1 MRLIDAEK
9 LEGEAICLYTYGG
22 ARYIPL
28 DALKRAPTVELPRW
42 IPVTERL
49 PQEDEPPE
57 TLCELF
63 NLRHSDGYVT
73 AGWCNRSSGKWHY
86 IPHDDDFIATQGL
99 DSGAITH
106 WMPLPER
113 PKED

>member
-9 LEGEAICLYTYGG
+9 LEGEAVCLYTYGG

-49 PQEDEPPE
+49 PEKHGGVYACLVKFPE
-57 TLCELF
+57 SESTYPFILSWHQF
-63 NLRHSDGYVT
+63 GSNGYVD
-73 AGWCNRSSGKWHY
+73 G
-86 IPHDDDFIATQGL
+86 PHFSHDGCD
-99 DSGAITH
+99 GAKVTH
-106 WMPLPER
+106 WMPLPKP
-113 PKED
+113 PKEG